1 MSSSTSL
8 RCRKRIGPMEMDWP
22 STFRADLSNQAKGG
36 GNKMTRLND
45 LRRRN
50 FLKIAAALGGAS
62 TLAAL
67 PHLAGAQDASQQTDT
82 PATTLQDV
90 PLSSG
95 AKLTIERSGQIVLFG
110 INRPYIQNRI
120 DPETFEKLAEAYYQY
135 DHDPSLRA
143 AILFGHGENFSR
155 GIDVEGFK
163 SLAGTGKPWLA
174 STGPINP
181 LAKRA
186 PRLAKR
192 APRLAKPL
200 IVVAHGDTWNM
211 AHELFL
217 VADIRIASADTRFG
231 QDENTHGRFP
241 GGGSTIRFPRE
252 VGWGNAMR
260 YMLTGDHWSAEEAY
274 RMGEVQKVAP
284 DLKEALEAGIR
295 IANKIADCGP
305 LGIKISLASAHLAI
319 DHTEQEALSKLD
331 AQFGALFHTQDFLEG
346 VKAQAEGRK
355 PVYQGK

>member
-22 STFRADLSNQAKGG
+22 STFRADLSNQSKGG
-36 GNKMTRLND
+36 GNKMPRLND
-45 LRRRN
+45 LRSRSL
-50 FLKIAAALGGAS
+50 LKIAAALGGAS

-95 AKLTIERSGQIVLFG
+95 AKLTIERRGQIVLFG

-163 SLAGTGKPWLA
+163 PLAGTGKRWIA
-174 STGPINP
+174 STRAIDP

-186 PRLAKR
+186 PRLT
-192 APRLAKPL
+192 KPL
-200 IVVAHGDTWNM
+200 IAITHGDTWNM

-241 GGGSTIRFPRE
+241 GGGSTVRFVRE
-252 VGWGNAMR
+252 SGWGNAMR
-260 YMLTGDHWSAEEAY
+260 YMLTGDHWNAEEAY
-274 RMGEVQKVAP
+274 RIGEVQQVAP
-284 DLKEALEAGIR
+284 TPERALEAGIQ
-295 IANKIADCGP
+295 IAKKIAACGP
-305 LGIKISLASAHLAI
+305 LGIKTTLISAHLAV
-319 DHTEQEALSKLD
+319 DPGKAEALSKLD
-331 AQFGALFHTQDFLEG
+331 AQFGALFH
-346 VKAQAEGRK
+346 
-355 PVYQGK
+355 

>member
-1 MSSSTSL
+1 M
-8 RCRKRIGPMEMDWP
+8 R
-22 STFRADLSNQAKGG
+22 TFRSAEERQETGEQSQ
-36 GNKMTRLND
+36 
-45 LRRRN
+45 RRRHDMGN
-50 FLKIAAALGGAS
+50 SGMFKRRSILKAAAAIGGLSTLAVIAPVIPGAAQEREIAAAASPEVRLGDV
-62 TLAAL
+62 
-67 PHLAGAQDASQQTDT
+67 LAGPNT
-82 PATTLQDV
+82 
-90 PLSSG
+90 
-95 AKLTIERSGQIVLFG
+95 KLTIERRGQIVLFG

-135 DHDPSLRA
+135 DHDSSLRA
-143 AILFGHGENFSR
+143 AVLFGHGENFSR

-163 SLAGTGKPWLA
+163 SLAGTGKPWIA
-174 STGPINP
+174 STGTIDP

-186 PRLAKR
+186 PSLT
-192 APRLAKPL
+192 KPL
-200 IVVAHGDTWNM
+200 IVVTHGDTWNM
-211 AHELFL
+211 AHELHL

-260 YMLTGDHWSAEEAY
+260 RILTGDHWSAEEAY

-284 DLKEALEAGIR
+284 DAKEALGVGIR

-305 LGIKISLASAHLAI
+305 LGIKTSLASAHLAI
-319 DHTEQEALSKLD
+319 DQTEQEALSKLD